1 MNSASGSSQPL
12 WSGRLAGGL
21 DPAILD
27 FTASLAVDR
36 RLLPYDL
43 RASAVHVRMLARQG
57 LIEGAQADAIVAAL
71 GAVEVEDDATDED
84 VHSAIERLL
93 GELGPRVHAGRSR
106 NDQVQ
111 TAMRLWV
118 KDACG
123 QLIEGV
129 RGLAGALLDRAEAD
143 GDALLPGYT
152 HGQRAQPVWLGQHLA
167 AHVWALTRDGR
178 RLSQVREA
186 ADVCPLGAGALAGS
200 SLPLDP
206 EWVASELGFAR
217 SFANS
222 MDAVADRDYVAG
234 LSYACALCMV
244 HLSRIGE
251 ELVLW
256 TGSEYG
262 FAELDDSAAT
272 GSSMMPQK
280 KNPDAAE
287 LVRGKAGTAIGR
299 LAGLLAT
306 LKGLPLT
313 YNRDLQEDKRAS
325 FDQVDD
331 LAGAMRALEVCMR
344 GLRFDRERMAAAA
357 GDGRTVA
364 TDVAEALVR
373 EGVPFRDAHEQV
385 AARVAA
391 GERFA
396 EPTAE
401 QAAEARLPRGA
412 LAVQLRDAREAV
424 AAL

>member
-1 MNSASGSSQPL
+1 VSGPL

-21 DPAILD
+21 DPVILD

-36 RLLPYDL
+36 RLLEHDL
-43 RASAVHVRMLARQG
+43 RASGVHVRMLARQG
-57 LIEGAQADAIVAAL
+57 LVEPELAERIVDALGRVELEADAA
-71 GAVEVEDDATDED
+71 DED

-118 KDACG
+118 KDVCRQAG
-123 QLIEGV
+123 TAV
-129 RGLAGALLDRAEAD
+129 RELGGALLDRAEAA
-143 GDALLPGYT
+143 GEAVMPGYT

-167 AHVWALTRDGR
+167 AHAWALVRDLR
-178 RLSQVREA
+178 RLSAVADA

-206 EWVASELGFAR
+206 DWVAAELGFAR
-217 SFANS
+217 RFENPL
-222 MDAVADRDYVAG
+222 DAVSDRDYVSG
-234 LSYACALCMV
+234 LVYAAALCMV
-244 HLSRIGE
+244 HLSRLAE

-256 TGSEYG
+256 TSAEYG
-262 FAELDDSAAT
+262 FAELDDAAAT

-287 LVRGKAGTAIGR
+287 LTRGRAGTAIGR

-306 LKGLPLT
+306 LKGLPLA
-313 YNRDLQEDKRAS
+313 YNRDLQEDKRAA

-331 LAGAMRALEVCMR
+331 LLGALGAMTVCIR
-344 GLRFDRERMAAAA
+344 GVRFDADRMAAAA
-357 GDGRTVA
+357 NDGATVA
-364 TDVAEALVR
+364 TDVAEQLVR
-373 EGVPFRDAHEQV
+373 QGVPFREAHRQV
-385 AARVAA
+385 AERVAA

-396 EPTAE
+396 MPTAE
-401 QAAEARLPRGA
+401 QAAAARQPL
-412 LAVQLRDAREAV
+412 
-424 AAL
+424 AALRAQLEQARAALTAEM

>member
-1 MNSASGSSQPL
+1 VSSSGPL

-21 DPAILD
+21 DPVILD
-27 FTASLAVDR
+27 FTASLEVDR
-36 RLLPYDL
+36 RLLPFDL

-57 LIEGAQADAIVAAL
+57 LIEPDLAERIVDAL
-71 GAVEVEDDATDED
+71 GRVELEPDAADED
-84 VHSAIERLL
+84 VHSAIERRL
-93 GELGPRVHAGRSR
+93 GDLGPRVHAGRSR

-123 QLIEGV
+123 QASDAV
-129 RGLAGALLDRAEAD
+129 RGLGGALLDQAD
-143 GDALLPGYT
+143 SAGPAVMPGYT

-167 AHVWALTRDGR
+167 AHAWALTRDLR
-178 RLSQVREA
+178 RLAAVADA

-206 EWVASELGFAR
+206 DWVAAELGFAR
-217 SFANS
+217 RFENPL
-222 MDAVADRDYVAG
+222 DAVADRDYVSG
-234 LSYACALCMV
+234 LVYAAALCMV
-244 HLSRIGE
+244 HLSRLAE

-256 TGSEYG
+256 TSAEYG

-287 LVRGKAGTAIGR
+287 LTRGRAGTAIGR

-306 LKGLPLT
+306 LKGLPLA
-313 YNRDLQEDKRAS
+313 YNRDLQEDKRAA

-331 LAGAMRALEVCMR
+331 LLGALAAMTVCVR
-344 GLRFDRERMAAAA
+344 GVRFHADRMAEAAN
-357 GDGRTVA
+357 DGATVS
-364 TDVAEALVR
+364 TDVAEQLVR
-373 EGVPFRDAHEQV
+373 DGVPFREAHRRV
-385 AARVAA
+385 AERVAA
-391 GERFA
+391 GERFT

-401 QAAEARLPRGA
+401 QAAAARQSPHA
-412 LAVQLRDAREAV
+412 LAEQLARAR
-424 AAL
+424 AALTDP